1 MKINKGLDI
10 NLITTEIQKKV
21 IEINPNAR
29 DVEKKILITFEIK
42 ENVKRVPIA
51 FIVKEEI
58 EVLEGME
65 IV

>member
-1 MKINKGLDI
+1 LKINKGLDI